1 LRNPSK
7 AKGPLLLEVIGQNES
22 RAGCVPAAR
31 RKDDGTSLAKLHQV
45 TGMVHQSDEAQ
56 VKSGRARLQGV
67 LAKIQIVTIFR
78 SKRS

>member
-1 LRNPSK
+1 MNP
-7 AKGPLLLEVIGQNES
+7 G
-22 RAGCVPAAR
+22 AGCFSAAP